1 MSKDCRVEE
10 SAERDGDLRG
20 KNLSSTGE
28 LEKLEK
34 GQIKE
39 G

>member
-1 MSKDCRVEE
+1 M
-10 SAERDGDLRG
+10 LRGMGTGG

-28 LEKLEK
+28 LEKLER
-34 GQIKE
+34 GRIKE